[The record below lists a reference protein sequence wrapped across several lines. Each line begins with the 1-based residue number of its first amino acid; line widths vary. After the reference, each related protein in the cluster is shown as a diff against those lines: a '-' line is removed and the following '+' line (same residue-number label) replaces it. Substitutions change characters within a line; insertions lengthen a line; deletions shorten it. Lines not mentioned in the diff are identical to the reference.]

1 VGNYEAQQNSLSET
15 EVSIKMQA
23 YHKSDTNIEMIEVLT
38 TISQVS
44 ARMARNLKVLA
55 AARQSEKGERT
66 HEQNGRHETDN
77 RRSPQCCCRY

>member
-1 VGNYEAQQNSLSET
+1 VGKYEAQQNSLSET

-44 ARMARNLKVLA
+44 ARMARNLKSSP
-55 AARQSEKGERT
+55 RKTIRERRK
-66 HEQNGRHETDN
+66 NL
-77 RRSPQCCCRY
+77 